1 MSGPRLWH
9 DGGVMRAGTGS
20 ARMWA
25 AAALPLLLAA
35 FHWQLL
41 VGPRAVWFA
50 SDDNAFQVLPWLE
63 VQARAWRAGQVP
75 LWDPYQWM
83 GQPLLGQA
91 QPAVASPLNWLLAFK
106 PEGAAGWL
114 WLNLYFLLIRWIGA
128 GGMYRLARGL
138 GCGRAASV
146 AAGFAYA
153 TAGWFAFSLR
163 PQMAMGAMWAPWVLR
178 HLLRAL
184 GAPEAGGETNGGRRL
199 FWNWLR
205 RPPGGMLRHAVIGGF
220 FLGLSWLGGHHQAPL
235 YLTVACG
242 LLWLGYLIGDPRR
255 IAGAVLFFAT
265 AAAAAAPQ
273 VLPAVEYGRR
283 AVRWVGLEAPV
294 GWREKIPLE
303 IHARYSLPAPALPAL
318 VWPGHEGRLEVFH
331 GSLLLVLALTA
342 VWGMRTKPLPA
353 LAAMGVAGIWISM
366 GPAWGLHRWLYEGVP
381 HFEKAR
387 VPATALVLLGV
398 TLPALAAAGIGQLSR
413 STGREWWRTVAA
425 ALLAAFAAGTA
436 MAAWQGSAPGDL
448 RWRSAAGAA
457 AAAALVWISR
467 TRLVPAWVF
476 ACVCLA
482 ALAAELCPLYMVVLE
497 RLGGAQAAR
506 NVRLLEAHAD
516 VAEFLRARGT
526 AWRAEIDDGDVPYNF
541 GGWHGVLQAQGYLA
555 SVTENL
561 YRHEIHT
568 PQAKRLFA
576 VRYRVARSPSETHA
590 RMVFAGARG
599 VNVYEW
605 DGALPRT
612 FIVHEAVGLA
622 DRRHAAEALAA
633 LGERTSDETFLPGPV
648 PALERCAGPEEA
660 RIVESSENRVV
671 VEARLGCRGMVI
683 LSDTWFPGWRAWVDG
698 RRTRI
703 HEAYAA
709 VRGVVVDGGAHRIEF
724 RYLPGTALAG
734 AALWVL
740 AACAAGACARRGRL
754 H

>member
-1 MSGPRLWH
+1 
-9 DGGVMRAGTGS
+9 MRAGIGS
-20 ARMWA
+20 GRLWA
-25 AAALPLLLAA
+25 AAALPLLLAV

-41 VGPRAVWFA
+41 VGPRAVWFG

-91 QPAVASPLNWLLAFK
+91 QPAVASPLNWLLVFK
-106 PEGAAGWL
+106 PEGAAGW
-114 WLNLYFLLIRWIGA
+114 WFLNLYFLLIRWIGA

-138 GCGRAASV
+138 GCGRPASV

-205 RPPGGMLRHAVIGGF
+205 RPSSEMLRHAVIGGF
-220 FLGLSWLGGHHQAPL
+220 FLGLSWLGGHHQVPM
-235 YLTVACG
+235 YLTVAFG
-242 LLWLGYLIGDPRR
+242 LFWVGFLIRDPRR
-255 IAGAVLFFAT
+255 MAGAVLFFAT
-265 AAAAAAPQ
+265 AAAASAPQ
-273 VLPAVEYGRR
+273 VLPAMEYGRR

-294 GWREKIPLE
+294 GWEEKIPLE
-303 IHARYSLPAPALPAL
+303 IHERYSLPAAALPAL
-318 VWPGHEGRLEVFH
+318 AWPGYEAKLEVFH
-331 GSLLLVLALTA
+331 GSLLIVFAMAA

-353 LAAMGVAGIWISM
+353 LAAMGLAGVWVAM
-366 GPAWGLHRWLYEGVP
+366 GPSWGLQRWLYEWIP
-381 HFEKAR
+381 HFDKAR
-387 VPATALVLLGV
+387 VPAAALVLLGV
-398 TLPALAAAGIGQLSR
+398 TLPALAAAGIERLSR
-413 STGREWWRTVAA
+413 SAGREWWRTAVA

-436 MAAWQGSAPGDL
+436 MAAWQGGAPGDL
-448 RWRSAAGAA
+448 RWCSAA
-457 AAAALVWISR
+457 AAAAAAAPVWISR

-482 ALAAELCPLYMVVLE
+482 ALAAELRPLYRPVLA
-497 RLGGAQAAR
+497 RLGDAQAAR

-526 AWRAEIDDGDVPYNF
+526 AWRAEIDDGDVSYNF
-541 GGWHGVLQAQGYLA
+541 GGWHGVMQAQGYLA
-555 SVTENL
+555 SATENL

-568 PQAKRLFA
+568 PQARRLFA
-576 VRYRVARSPSETHA
+576 VRYRVARGPSETHA
-590 RMVFAGARG
+590 RMVFAGAQG
-599 VNVYEW
+599 VNVYQW

-622 DRRHAAEALAA
+622 DRRHAAAALAA
-633 LGERTSDETFLPGPV
+633 LGERTADETFLPGPV

-698 RRTRI
+698 QRTRI

-724 RYLPGTALAG
+724 RYLPGTVLAG
-734 AALWVL
+734 AACWIL